1 MTFSSLFFPTSS
13 PAEAGSLSSL
23 TNSPPASTSC
33 RNNRTTFC
41 VKLFFFKDTTQWGN
55 GRRMEGKKK
64 RREVRRRVVKIAV
77 GCHPGPG
84 LCGNEG
90 LEAALLLPDAV
101 RLLHIALM
109 NGPSHQDFSI
119 KLPSTRTLPHTHK
132 HTPSVQTLKT
142 T

>member
-1 MTFSSLFFPTSS
+1 MG
-13 PAEAGSLSSL
+13 E
-23 TNSPPASTSC
+23 
-33 RNNRTTFC
+33 RQ
-41 VKLFFFKDTTQWGN
+41 KN
-55 GRRMEGKKK
+55 GGKEKW
-64 RREVRRRVVKIAV
+64 REVRRRVVKIAV

-109 NGPSHQDFSI
+109 NGPSHQDVSI
-119 KLPSTRTLPHTHK
+119 KLPSTYTLPHTHK
-132 HTPSVQTLKT
+132 HTQNMQTLKT